1 MEGAFML
8 LQRERKVHGVHSK
21 LNSRS
26 FLPLQKAFR
35 PTKNRQMEFPLNK
48 NHKKRT
54 LDVCHYGQ
62 VFTPEEIMHKMLSL
76 RQNRGTVLEPSC
88 GNGAFLKHLKSA
100 VGIELDPNL
109 IGDRSKLGSACV
121 ESIDRHY
128 LAEKAQDFK
137 IRGGQKILVGDFF
150 SYPLE
155 NKFKTIIGNPPYVRF
170 QDILPE
176 TKKLLP
182 MEWFDRRSN
191 LYLFFIAKSMAH
203 LQEGGEL
210 IFITPRDFLKATSAK
225 RLNYELYSQGTIT
238 YYCELG
244 DLPVFKGYAPNCAIW
259 RWQKGCFNR
268 ELSSGHAWF
277 NHNQGQLWF
286 GKPNPSG
293 GCVADLFDVKVG
305 AVSGA
310 DSIFK
315 NEEHGNVD
323 MVCSHTAVTGKTR
336 RMIYNQKVRV
346 LDRHKEQLMNR
357 RIRVFDESNWW
368 EWGRK
373 HCEREGPRIY
383 VNSKTRNPKPFFTHK
398 STFYD
403 GAVLALFPKSLGIDI
418 QQAVDHLN
426 QMQWPELGF
435 ACGGRLLFSQQSLS
449 NAPLELNL

>member
-1 MEGAFML
+1 ML
-8 LQRERKVHGVHSK
+8 SQKERSTQKWHGVHSK
-21 LNSRS
+21 LNNRS
-26 FLPLQKAFR
+26 VLPLQKAFLK
-35 PTKNRQMEFPLNK
+35 TDNWQIEFPLNK
-48 NHKKRT
+48 NHKNRA
-54 LDVCHYGQ
+54 LDVRHYGQ
-62 VFTPEEIMHKMLSL
+62 VFTPEEIVYKMLSL

-88 GNGAFLKHLKSA
+88 GNGAFLKHLKKA
-100 VGIELDPNL
+100 VGIELDQNL
-109 IGDRSKLGSACV
+109 IEDRSKLYAGSTYV
-121 ESIDRHY
+121 ESSPY
-128 LAEKAQDFK
+128 SVSKVQDCK
-137 IRGGQKILVGDFF
+137 INKERKILVGDFF

-155 NKFKTIIGNPPYVRF
+155 NQFKTIIGNPPYVRF

-191 LYLFFIAKSMAH
+191 LYLFFIAKSMTH

-225 RLNYELYSQGTIT
+225 KLNHELYSQGTIT
-238 YYCELG
+238 YYHELG

-268 ELSSGHAWF
+268 QLSSGHAWF

-293 GCVADLFDVKVG
+293 RCVANLFDVKVG

-310 DSIFK
+310 DSIFT
-315 NEEHGNVD
+315 NEKRGNVD

-336 RMIYNQKVRV
+336 RMIYNQRARALYPYKN
-346 LDRHKEQLMNR
+346 QLMNR

-398 STFYD
+398 SSFYD
-403 GAVLALFPKSLGIDI
+403 GAVLALFPKDLDIDI
-418 QQAVDHLN
+418 QWAVDRLN
-426 QMQWPELGF
+426 QMKWPELGF
-435 ACGGRLLFSQQSLS
+435 ACDGRLLFSQQSLS

>member
-1 MEGAFML
+1 
-8 LQRERKVHGVHSK
+8 
-21 LNSRS
+21 
-26 FLPLQKAFR
+26 
-35 PTKNRQMEFPLNK
+35 MEFPLDN
-48 NHKKRT
+48 NHKKMA
-54 LDVCHYGQ
+54 LDVCRYGQ
-62 VFTPEEIMHKMLSL
+62 VFTPEAIVHKMLTL
-76 RQNRGTVLEPSC
+76 RQNRGAVLEPAC
-88 GNGAFLKHLKSA
+88 GNGAFLKHLKGA

-109 IGDRSKLGSACV
+109 RV
-121 ESIDRHY
+121 NEES
-128 LAEKAQDFK
+128 
-137 IRGGQKILVGDFF
+137 KILAGDFF
-150 SYPLE
+150 SYPVE
-155 NKFKTIIGNPPYVRF
+155 NQFETIIGNPPYVRF

-203 LQEGGEL
+203 LREGGEL

-225 RLNYELYSQGTIT
+225 RLNYELYSQGTFT
-238 YYCELG
+238 YYQELG
-244 DLPVFKGYAPNCAIW
+244 DLSVFRGYAPNCAIW

-268 ELSSGHAWF
+268 ELSNGHVWF

-286 GKPNPSG
+286 GKPNPDG

-310 DSIFK
+310 DFVFT
-315 NEEHGNVD
+315 NEKFGNAD

-336 RMIYNQKVRV
+336 RMIYNRKVRV
-346 LDRHKEQLMNR
+346 LYPYKGQLMNR

-383 VNSKTRNPKPFFTHK
+383 VNGKTRNPRPFFTHE

-403 GAVLALFPKSLGIDI
+403 GSVLALFPKDLGMDI
-418 QQAVDHLN
+418 ERAVYRLN
-426 QMQWPELGF
+426 RMKWPQLGF

-449 NAPLELNL
+449 NAPLNPNF